1 MSGTAEKMVYR
12 QVAIPV
18 SAFDWLKHRQR
29 AQEAQVGYLISNS
42 EALAM
47 IISEHKR
54 LTVESGAQQHD
65 ITHGKGGT

>member
-18 SAFDWLKHRQR
+18 SAFDWLKHQQR
-29 AQEAQVGYLISNS
+29 THEAQLGYCISNS
-42 EALAM
+42 EALAL

-54 LTVESGAQQHD
+54 LTVESGAHQNV
-65 ITHGKGGT
+65 ITHSKGRA